1 VTPKGTKPGDRVART
16 DRIDP
21 VADTSSSG
29 RSAKRSAS
37 DDGERR
43 VVEESSRYTPKQISK
58 ADLPSPRW
66 VPVLMWTLLGAGAAV
81 IIVNYTEFLW
91 TQSGLVLLGG
101 LASILAG
108 IMVAT
113 QYR

>member
-1 VTPKGTKPGDRVART
+1 VTPKGTKPGERSVRT

-21 VADTSSSG
+21 VGDISSAKRSSTSSSG
-29 RSAKRSAS
+29 GS
-37 DDGERR
+37 RR
-43 VVEESSRYTPKQISK
+43 DVEESSRYTPRQISK

-66 VPVLMWTLLGAGAAV
+66 VPVLMWTLLGGGALT
-81 IIVNYTEFLW
+81 ILVNYTEFLW
-91 TQSGLVLLGG
+91 TQNGLVLLGG
-101 LASILAG
+101 LAAILAG